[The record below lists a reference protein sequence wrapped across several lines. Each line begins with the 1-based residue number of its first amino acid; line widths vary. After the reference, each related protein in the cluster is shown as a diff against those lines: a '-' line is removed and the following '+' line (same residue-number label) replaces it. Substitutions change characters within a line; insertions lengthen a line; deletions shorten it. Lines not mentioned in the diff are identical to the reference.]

1 METTNAQYRSTLQRS
16 AEQLLPFLR
25 TFEAVQEDIH
35 FGREHE
41 VQERIRAVAEN
52 VFPALAE
59 EIAKV
64 SPPAELQIV
73 HATLTEALSCC
84 VEAYTA
90 LLKGAGRNFAEWFL
104 RSRQSLCRALY
115 LLYDIRAQL
124 PPLQPLWVT
133 PTAFSSLPALEARTP
148 GIEVPIGFLQKPR
161 TDKRGEYS
169 LYIPEN
175 YTPGRSWP
183 LIVCLHGGYGQGNE
197 YIWTWLR
204 PAKSNGYLLLSP
216 KSAGPTWS
224 VLNPPLDI
232 RSIQTMI
239 TEVCETY
246 QVDRTR
252 VYLTGLSD
260 GGTFAYLLGLSCS
273 DLFAGIAPIAGDF
286 HPMMDPLLRQ
296 GKGKETPLLVIHGG
310 KDPIFPIESIRQ
322 AWTLFQRLGYN
333 VTTHELPEWG
343 HAYPYT
349 INEQV
354 VLPWFA
360 DLTKTGTGS

>member
-1 METTNAQYRSTLQRS
+1 MENTSTQYQQKAERI

-25 TFEAVQEDIH
+25 TFEAIQEEIH
-35 FGREHE
+35 FGRERE
-41 VQERIRAVAEN
+41 VQERIRAVAEHI
-52 VFPALAE
+52 FPALTE
-59 EIAKV
+59 ETAKA
-64 SPPAELQIV
+64 SPPAQLQNF
-73 HATLTEALSCC
+73 HATLTQALSCC
-84 VEAYTA
+84 VEAYSA

-104 RSRQSLCRALY
+104 RSRQALCRALS
-115 LLYDIRAQL
+115 LLYDLREHLA
-124 PPLQPLWVT
+124 PLQSYWLT
-133 PTAFSSLPALEARTP
+133 PAALSSQSALEARTP
-148 GIEVPIGFLQKPR
+148 GLEVAVGFIQKPR
-161 TDKRGEYS
+161 TDQRGEYS
-169 LYIPEN
+169 LYVPEN
-175 YTPGRSWP
+175 YTSDRTWP

-232 RSIQTMI
+232 RSIQAML
-239 TEVCETY
+239 TEVGETY
-246 QVDRTR
+246 QIDRSR

-296 GKGKETPLLVIHGG
+296 GKGKETPLLVVHGG

-322 AWTLFQRLGYN
+322 AWALFKRLGYN
-333 VTTHELPEWG
+333 VTAHELPDWG

-349 INEQV
+349 INEQI
-354 VLPWFA
+354 VLPWFMG
-360 DLTKTGTGS
+360 LTKTGRGS